1 MLLYIFI
8 QVDYVIG
15 ARMCDVSQ
23 CDDDVIFFSLK
34 KIIFPPFILAGFW
47 RRIFQPKK
55 KTIRCC

>member
-55 KTIRCC
+55 KQ